1 MRARLADRPLFPE
14 PKMRYRLTAL
24 NVALNVAL
32 GVALASANAFASDN
46 PSPQLGSFGIAL
58 DNRDLSVKPGDDFD
72 RYANGR
78 WFDGYQLRD
87 YDTRYGSFNAL
98 SDQAEEQTR
107 AIIEALMAR
116 KDLKPGS
123 DEQKVRDFYASYMD
137 TAARDAAGIAP
148 LKPTLAR
155 IAGIDS
161 ADELTAAFGR
171 SGMDGT
177 NSPVA
182 GNVAL
187 DRKNPDRYLVGI
199 GVGGLGLPDK
209 DFYLNPEPRFVQIR
223 AAYLEHVISMLGYA
237 GITDAKTRA
246 EAIIALETELAK
258 QMWDRAQLRDRDKT
272 YNLRTFAQ
280 LREEFPGYDWA
291 AHFDAQGL
299 LAPPAEVNVATPSA
313 VGPILEIVSRTP
325 LNVWRDYLAYHAVR
339 NHAPMLSTEID
350 QAAFAFTG
358 RMLQGQKAQKELW
371 KRGVAAVGGI
381 GGLGDAVGRMYVARH
396 FKPEA
401 KAAMD
406 ELVENLRTA
415 LRQNIGNLDWMGEAT
430 KTEAYR
436 KLDTFLPKIGY
447 TKRWRDYSK
456 VTIVPGD
463 LMANVLSVRRY
474 LIDDQLRR
482 LGTKPDREE
491 WFMTPQT
498 VNAYYNASFNEIVFP
513 AGILQPPFFDLN
525 ADPAVNYGAIGG
537 VIGHEMGHGFDDQG
551 SKSDFAG
558 VQRNWWTDEDRARFD
573 ARTKAL
579 VAQYNTYCPLEGHCV
594 NGQLGLGENIGD
606 LGGLSMAYTA
616 YKLSL
621 KGKPAPVIDG
631 LTGDQ
636 RFFLAWAQVWK
647 SKYRDEAMINQV
659 KVGPHSPPQYRING
673 PLRNL
678 NEWYQAFDVKPG
690 DKLYLPPEQR
700 VRIW

>member
-1 MRARLADRPLFPE
+1 MKKTPI
-14 PKMRYRLTAL
+14 T
-24 NVALNVAL
+24 L
-32 GVALASANAFASDN
+32 GVAFGLALALVAPIGFAADAVA
-46 PSPQLGSFGIAL
+46 PQLGRFGIDL

-98 SDQAEEQTR
+98 SDQAEAQTR
-107 AIIEALMAR
+107 DIIEALQAR
-116 KDLKPGS
+116 TDLAPGS
-123 DEQKVRDFYASYMD
+123 DEQKVRDFYASYMN

-161 ADELTAAFGR
+161 SAALTAAFGR
-171 SGMDGT
+171 AGMDGT
-177 NSPVA
+177 NSPVS
-182 GNVAL
+182 GGVSL

-199 GVGGLGLPDK
+199 SVGGLGLPDK

-223 AAYLEHVISMLGYA
+223 AAYLEHVTAMLGFA
-237 GITDAKTRA
+237 GVADARPRA

-258 QMWDRAQLRDRDKT
+258 RLWDRAQLRDRDKT

-280 LREEFPGYDWA
+280 LGEEFPGYDWA
-291 AHFDAQGL
+291 AHFTAQGL
-299 LAPPAEVNVATPSA
+299 STPAEVNIATPSA
-313 VGPILEIVSRTP
+313 VGPVLEVVARTP
-325 LNVWRDYLAYHAVR
+325 LSVWRDYLSFHAVR
-339 NHAPMLSTEID
+339 NHAPMLSTDID

-358 RMLQGQKAQKELW
+358 TVLQGQKVQRELW
-371 KRGVAAVGGI
+371 KRGVAAVGGS

-406 ELVENLRTA
+406 DLVENLRTA
-415 LRQNIGNLDWMGEAT
+415 LRQNIGDLDWMGEAT
-430 KTEAYR
+430 KAEAYK
-436 KLDTFLPKIGY
+436 KLGTFLPKIGY
-447 TKRWRDYSK
+447 TKRWRDYSS
-456 VTIVPGD
+456 VTVAPDD

-474 LIDDQLRR
+474 FINDQNRR
-482 LGTKPDREE
+482 LGKKPDREE

-513 AGILQPPFFDLN
+513 AGILQPPFFDVN

-551 SKSDFAG
+551 SKSDSAG
-558 VQRNWWTDEDRARFD
+558 IQRNWWTDEDRARFD

-579 VAQYNTYCPLEGHCV
+579 GAQYATYCPLEGQCV
-594 NGQLGLGENIGD
+594 NGQLTMGENIGD

-621 KGKPAPVIDG
+621 KGKEAPVIDG

-647 SKYRDEAMINQV
+647 SKARDETVLNRL
-659 KVGPHSPPQYRING
+659 KTDSHSPPQYRING

-678 NEWYQAFDVKPG
+678 NEWYQAFGVKPG

>member
-1 MRARLADRPLFPE
+1 
-14 PKMRYRLTAL
+14 MRYRLTAL
-24 NVALNVAL
+24 NVALGLAL
-32 GVALASANAFASDN
+32 VSASAFASDSA
-46 PSPQLGSFGIAL
+46 SPQLGSFGIAL
-58 DNRDLSVKPGDDFD
+58 DNRDLSAKPGDDFD

-107 AIIEALMAR
+107 AIIEELLAR
-116 KDLKPGS
+116 KDLVPGS
-123 DEQKVRDFYASYMD
+123 DEQKVRDFYASYMN
-137 TAARDAAGIAP
+137 TTARDAAGIAP

-161 ADELTAAFGR
+161 VAALTTAFGR
-171 SGMDGT
+171 AGMDGT
-177 NSPVA
+177 STPVGA
-182 GNVAL
+182 NVTL

-199 GVGGLGLPDK
+199 SVGGLGLPDK
-209 DFYLNPEPRFVQIR
+209 DYYLNPEPRFVEIR
-223 AAYLEHVISMLGYA
+223 AAYLEHVTTMLGFTGA
-237 GITDAKTRA
+237 ADAKPRA

-258 QMWDRAQLRDRDKT
+258 RLWDRAQLRDRDKT

-280 LREEFPGYDWA
+280 LQEEFQGYDWA
-291 AHFDAQGL
+291 AHFAAQGL
-299 LAPPAEVNVATPSA
+299 STPTEVNISTPSA
-313 VGPILEIVSRTP
+313 VGPVLEVIAKTP
-325 LNVWRDYLAYHAVR
+325 LTVWRDYLTYHAVR
-339 NHAPMLSTEID
+339 NHAPMLSTAID

-358 RMLQGQKAQKELW
+358 KVLQGQQGQKELW
-371 KRGVAAVGGI
+371 KRAVAAVGGSS
-381 GGLGDAVGRMYVARH
+381 GFGDAVGRMYVARH

-406 ELVENLRTA
+406 DLVENLRTA
-415 LRQNIGNLDWMGEAT
+415 LRQNIQNLDWMGEAT
-430 KTEAYR
+430 KAEAYK
-436 KLDTFLPKIGY
+436 KLGTFLPKIGY
-447 TKRWRDYSK
+447 TRKWRDYSSVK
-456 VTIVPGD
+456 IVPGD
-463 LMANVLSVRRY
+463 LIANVLSVRRY
-474 LIDDQLRR
+474 AIDDQNRR

-513 AGILQPPFFDLN
+513 AGILQPPFFDVN

-551 SKSDFAG
+551 SKSDSAG
-558 VQRNWWTDEDRARFD
+558 IQRNWWTDEDRTRFD
-573 ARTKAL
+573 TRTKAL
-579 VAQYNTYCPLEGHCV
+579 GAQYAGYCPIDGQCV
-594 NGQLGLGENIGD
+594 NGQLTMGENIGD

-621 KGKPAPVIDG
+621 KGKEAPVIDG

-647 SKYRDEAMINQV
+647 SKSREEATLNRL
-659 KVGPHSPPQYRING
+659 KTDSHSPPQYRING

-678 NEWYQAFDVKPG
+678 DEWYRAFDVKPS

>member
-1 MRARLADRPLFPE
+1 
-14 PKMRYRLTAL
+14 MRYRLTAL
-24 NVALNVAL
+24 NVALGLAL
-32 GVALASANAFASDN
+32 VSASAFASDSA
-46 PSPQLGSFGIAL
+46 SPQLGSFGIAL
-58 DNRDLSVKPGDDFD
+58 DNRDLSAKPGDDFD

-107 AIIEALMAR
+107 AIIEELLAR
-116 KDLKPGS
+116 KDLVPGS

-161 ADELTAAFGR
+161 VAALTTAFGR
-171 SGMDGT
+171 AVMDGT
-177 NSPVA
+177 STPVGA
-182 GNVAL
+182 NVTL

-199 GVGGLGLPDK
+199 SVGGLGLPDK
-209 DFYLNPEPRFVQIR
+209 DYYLNPEPRFVEIR
-223 AAYLEHVISMLGYA
+223 AAYLEHVTTMLGFTGA
-237 GITDAKTRA
+237 AEARPRA

-258 QMWDRAQLRDRDKT
+258 RLWDRAQLRDRDKT

-280 LREEFPGYDWA
+280 LQEEFQGYDWA
-291 AHFDAQGL
+291 AHFAAQGL
-299 LAPPAEVNVATPSA
+299 STPTAVNISTPSA
-313 VGPILEIVSRTP
+313 VGPVLEVIAKTP
-325 LNVWRDYLAYHAVR
+325 LTVWRDYLTYHAVR
-339 NHAPMLSTEID
+339 NHAPMLSTAID

-358 RMLQGQKAQKELW
+358 KVLQGQQGQKELW
-371 KRGVAAVGGI
+371 KRAVAAVGGSS
-381 GGLGDAVGRMYVARH
+381 GFGDAVGRMYVARH

-406 ELVENLRTA
+406 DLVENLRTA
-415 LRQNIGNLDWMGEAT
+415 LRQNIQNLDWMGEAT
-430 KTEAYR
+430 KAEAYK
-436 KLDTFLPKIGY
+436 KLGTFLPKIGY
-447 TKRWRDYSK
+447 TRKWRDYSSVK
-456 VTIVPGD
+456 IVPGD
-463 LMANVLSVRRY
+463 LIANVLSVRRY
-474 LIDDQLRR
+474 AIDDQNRR

-513 AGILQPPFFDLN
+513 AGILQPPFFDVN

-551 SKSDFAG
+551 SKSDSAG
-558 VQRNWWTDEDRARFD
+558 IQRNWWTDEDRTRFD

-579 VAQYNTYCPLEGHCV
+579 GAQYAGYCPIDGQCV
-594 NGQLGLGENIGD
+594 NGQLTMGENIGD

-621 KGKPAPVIDG
+621 KGKEAPVIDG

-647 SKYRDEAMINQV
+647 SKSREEATLNRL
-659 KVGPHSPPQYRING
+659 KTDSHSPPQYRING

-678 NEWYQAFDVKPG
+678 DEWYRAFDVKPS

>member
-1 MRARLADRPLFPE
+1 MKKTPI
-14 PKMRYRLTAL
+14 T
-24 NVALNVAL
+24 L
-32 GVALASANAFASDN
+32 GVAFGLALALVAPIGFAADAA
-46 PSPQLGSFGIAL
+46 PPQLGRFGIDL

-98 SDQAEEQTR
+98 SDQAEAQTR
-107 AIIEALMAR
+107 DIIEALQAR
-116 KDLKPGS
+116 TDLAPGS
-123 DEQKVRDFYASYMD
+123 DEQKVRDFYASYMN

-161 ADELTAAFGR
+161 SAALTAAFGR
-171 SGMDGT
+171 AGMDGT
-177 NSPVA
+177 NSPVS
-182 GNVAL
+182 GGVSL

-199 GVGGLGLPDK
+199 SVGGLGLPDK

-223 AAYLEHVISMLGYA
+223 AAYLEHVTTMLGFA
-237 GITDAKTRA
+237 GVADARPRA

-258 QMWDRAQLRDRDKT
+258 RLWDRAQLRDRDKT

-291 AHFDAQGL
+291 AHFTAQGL
-299 LAPPAEVNVATPSA
+299 STPAEVNIATPSA
-313 VGPILEIVSRTP
+313 VGPVLEVVARTP
-325 LNVWRDYLAYHAVR
+325 LSVWRDYLSFHAVR
-339 NHAPMLSTEID
+339 NHAPMLSTDID

-358 RMLQGQKAQKELW
+358 TVLQGQKVQRELW
-371 KRGVAAVGGI
+371 KRGVAAVGGS

-406 ELVENLRTA
+406 DLVENLRTA
-415 LRQNIGNLDWMGEAT
+415 LRQNIGDLDWMGEAT
-430 KTEAYR
+430 KAEAYK
-436 KLDTFLPKIGY
+436 KLGTFLPKIGY
-447 TKRWRDYSK
+447 TKRWRDYSS
-456 VTIVPGD
+456 VTVAPDD

-474 LIDDQLRR
+474 FINDQNQR
-482 LGTKPDREE
+482 LGKKPDREE

-513 AGILQPPFFDLN
+513 AGILQPPFFDVN

-551 SKSDFAG
+551 SKSDSAG
-558 VQRNWWTDEDRARFD
+558 IQRNWWTDEDRARFD

-579 VAQYNTYCPLEGHCV
+579 GAQYATYCPLEGQCV
-594 NGQLGLGENIGD
+594 NGQLTMGENIGD

-621 KGKPAPVIDG
+621 KGKEAPVIDG

-647 SKYRDEAMINQV
+647 SKARDETVLNRL
-659 KVGPHSPPQYRING
+659 KTDSHSPPQYRING

-678 NEWYQAFDVKPG
+678 NEWYQAFGVKPG